1 MFGDIGATAPIMAVA
16 ITFLIPGGMS
26 IADKPPEKKKSITV
40 AELREMK
47 VVGSLDHSF
56 GEIVTIEGV
65 AAGEDYRR
73 SKGDLGHT
81 LLRIQ
86 SVNGKKLTEEWV
98 FHFSPFS
105 DDVKKPKVG
114 SRFKYVGYETGGF
127 TGLPTKAFEIIGLI
141 DLPGYAFTTTF
152 VILRD
157 ELKRK

>member
-1 MFGDIGATAPIMAVA
+1 MLRGIGAAAPIMAVA
-16 ITFLIPGGMS
+16 ITFLVPGGMS

-40 AELREMK
+40 AELQEMQ
-47 VVGSLDHSF
+47 VLGSLDHPL

-65 AAGEDYRR
+65 VAGEDYRR
-73 SKGDLGHT
+73 DKGDLGHT

-98 FHFSPFS
+98 FHFNPFS

-114 SRFKYVGYETGGF
+114 SRFKYVGYESGGF
-127 TGLPTKAFEIIGLI
+127 GGLPTKAFEIIGLI
-141 DLPGYAFTTTF
+141 ALPSYSFGTHF